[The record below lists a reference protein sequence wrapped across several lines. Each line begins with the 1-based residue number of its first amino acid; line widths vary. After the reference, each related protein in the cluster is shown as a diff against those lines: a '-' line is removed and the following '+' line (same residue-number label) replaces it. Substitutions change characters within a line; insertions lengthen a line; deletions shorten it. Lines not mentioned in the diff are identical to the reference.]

1 MEGRSLRLARCWQI
15 RRPTRI
21 QARADGNLSRLGE
34 FLPSSSYEQPGYVQ
48 LKSNADFSFVSPPN
62 AVLTNQP
69 RSTGL
74 ALTEEEPRPC
84 RGMPRGVLR
93 NCAGAGVGTGGEVKL
108 DLDSQVRY

>member
-48 LKSNADFSFVSPPN
+48 LKSNADFSFVSPPY
-62 AVLTNQP
+62 AGIVRSLLPTNP
-69 RSTGL
+69 PG
-74 ALTEEEPRPC
+74 
-84 RGMPRGVLR
+84 PRGTVDV
-93 NCAGAGVGTGGEVKL
+93 N
-108 DLDSQVRY
+108 